1 MQKQNLPKF
10 FEQEITN
17 KARLPKS
24 ERSEKDL
31 KKEQQKVKKSKPKTK
46 KVVKEKDADT

>member
-1 MQKQNLPKF
+1 MYKLPKF

-24 ERSEKDL
+24 ERSEKEI
-31 KKEQQKVKKSKPKTK
+31 KKEQRKSKSKTK